1 MSETNSSAV
10 GIFPNHQDAENAVKE
25 LQKSGYDMK
34 KLSVIGKDYHTEENV
49 IGYYNTGE
57 RMATWG
63 KFGLFWGLI
72 WGLLF
77 GSAFFVLPGIGPVMV
92 GGPLV
97 SWMIG
102 ALETAAVTGGFTA
115 LGGALSGIGIPKDSV
130 LRYETA
136 LKADKFILVVH
147 GTTQEVAKAKDI
159 LMKNKAEEAAMHGV
173 KISSPAVQPKPH
185 TQELLQLLPD

>member
-1 MSETNSSAV
+1 
-10 GIFPNHQDAENAVKE
+10 
-25 LQKSGYDMK
+25 
-34 KLSVIGKDYHTEENV
+34 
-49 IGYYNTGE
+49 
-57 RMATWG
+57 MATWG

-77 GSAFFVLPGIGPVMV
+77 GSAFFVLPGVGPVMV

-102 ALETAAVTGGFTA
+102 ALETAAVTGSFTA
-115 LGGALSGIGIPKDSV
+115 LGGALTGIGIPKDSV

-147 GTTQEVAKAKDI
+147 GTTQEVAKARHI
-159 LMKNKAEEAAMHGV
+159 LMENKAEEAAMHEV
-173 KISSPAVQPKPH
+173 KISSPSVQPKPT
-185 TQELLQLLPD
+185 TQELQQLLPD

>member
-1 MSETNSSAV
+1 MSEKNCSAV
-10 GIFPNHQDAENAVKE
+10 GIFRNHDDAERAVKE
-25 LQKSGYDMK
+25 LEKSGYDMK
-34 KLSVIGKDYHTEENV
+34 KLSVVGKDYQTEENV

-77 GSAFFVLPGIGPVMV
+77 GSAFFILPGVGPVMV

-102 ALETAAVTGGFTA
+102 ALETAVVTGGLTA
-115 LGGALSGIGIPKDSV
+115 LGGALTGIGVPKDSV

-136 LKADKFILVVH
+136 LKADKFILIAH
-147 GTTQEVAKAKDI
+147 GTAQEVERAKGI
-159 LMKNKAEEAAMHGV
+159 LIQSKAEEAVVHDVFVGP
-173 KISSPAVQPKPH
+173 SRPVQPAAVGETALDPA
-185 TQELLQLLPD
+185 